1 VGTKAPG
8 WGEEDRGNSGD
19 RVYNEENPPAATKLL
34 YSVSL
39 KYFVP
44 DMPGTILRYV
54 SLTRRR
60 VGRILILI
68 CIISYGFSIARKALF
83 FSSNLEAHFLS
94 LKNFS
99 TEYLRALNESIE
111 RHESTDCS
119 LTSNETTKIPR
130 IIHQTYKSANIPSNW
145 IETSKSCKEMNP
157 SYAHFLWTDIT
168 AREFIYRNYPWF
180 LPIYDSYPYPIQ
192 RADAIRYLVLQH
204 FGGVYIDLDIGCRR
218 CLDPLLNSS
227 IWFPQTRPYGVSNDV
242 MASIP
247 GHPLMMK
254 LALDLLDRHASY
266 LPPYLAVFW
275 TTGPMYVNHILAPWL
290 QYADVTDHSINTLPL
305 KQARDS
311 DLVILPPQFYD
322 RTEYSFFRHVPG
334 SSWHGPDAVLMK
346 WIFRHLGKLSLLV
359 LSLSG
364 LLLFYRHIRQKELIA
379 NCGYNHFS

>member
-1 VGTKAPG
+1 VSLS
-8 WGEEDRGNSGD
+8 EEKPLA
-19 RVYNEENPPAATKLL
+19 VNPDIIE
-34 YSVSL
+34 SL

-44 DMPGTILRYV
+44 DMLSTILHCV
-54 SLTRRR
+54 NLTRRR

-94 LKNFS
+94 LKNFNN
-99 TEYLRALNESIE
+99 EYLRTLNESIE
-111 RHESTDCS
+111 RHEPTDCS

-145 IETSKSCKEMNP
+145 IETSESCKKMNP
-157 SYAHFLWTDIT
+157 SYAHYLWTDIT
-168 AREFIYRNYPWF
+168 ARDFIYRNYPWF

-204 FGGVYIDLDIGCRR
+204 FGGVYIDLDVGCRR

-227 IWFPQTRPYGVSNDV
+227 IWFPRTRPYGVSNDV

-254 LALDLLDRHASY
+254 LALDLLDRHVSY

-275 TTGPMYVNHILAPWL
+275 TTGPMYVNDIVASWL
-290 QYADVTDHSINTLPL
+290 QYDSSAMNSDVRDHSINTLPL
-305 KQARDS
+305 KLAWES
-311 DLVILPPQFYD
+311 DLVILPPEFYD

-359 LSLSG
+359 LSMGG
-364 LLLFYRHIRQKELIA
+364 LLLFYRRIRRKELIA
-379 NCGYNHFS
+379 NCEYNHLS